1 MTRFTTQFQPSG
13 ILAFTGPD
21 SIKFLQGQ
29 TTCNLD
35 DLNDSNALYG
45 AFCNPKGRIKSTFL
59 LVQINPEKLL
69 MLLQPD
75 QCAYLQDELKMY
87 IAFFKSEVTDET
99 ANYQMLGL
107 LHDEAGRKE
116 STYTV
121 TSENDVFRVNLP
133 GEFRRELLISENTI
147 ETDGFDELD
156 NNDWAIQDIQNGLVW
171 THEGTREKFL
181 PHDINLPGLGGV
193 SYEKGCY
200 TGQEIV
206 ARMHYRGNP
215 KYTSAVL
222 STEESIDALESPLKA
237 ELSDGKV
244 KSIGHIIS
252 QSKGAQGKSWI
263 LASVHKDLLEQ
274 QEIKLSI
281 TEETTILCGINRTIL
296 G

>member
-1 MTRFTTQFQPSG
+1 MYKR
-13 ILAFTGPD
+13 
-21 SIKFLQGQ
+21 
-29 TTCNLD
+29 
-35 DLNDSNALYG
+35 
-45 AFCNPKGRIKSTFL
+45 
-59 LVQINPEKLL
+59 QI
-69 MLLQPD
+69 
-75 QCAYLQDELKMY
+75 
-87 IAFFKSEVTDET
+87 
-99 ANYQMLGL
+99 
-107 LHDEAGRKE
+107 
-116 STYTV
+116 
-121 TSENDVFRVNLP
+121 LP

-147 ETDGFDELD
+147 DTDGFDELD
-156 NNDWAIQDIQNGLVW
+156 NTDWAIQDIQNGLVW
-171 THEGTREKFL
+171 THEGTREQFL

-222 STEESIDALESPLKA
+222 SIEEPIDALESPLKA
-237 ELSDGKV
+237 ELGDGKV

-252 QSKGAQGKSWI
+252 QTKRAQGKSWI

-281 TEETTILCGINRTIL
+281 TEETTILCDINRTIL